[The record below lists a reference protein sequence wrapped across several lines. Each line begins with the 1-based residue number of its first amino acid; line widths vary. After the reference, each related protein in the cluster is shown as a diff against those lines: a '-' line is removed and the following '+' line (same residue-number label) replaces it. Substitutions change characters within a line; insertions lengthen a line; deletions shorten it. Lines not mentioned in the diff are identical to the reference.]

1 VLLLEQE
8 LDIAVAPGQ
17 GSLIEVFRGAVADH
31 LSASEISVRF
41 VVTGTDAK
49 RHHCELAAVTGI
61 EELPGA
67 APASIFEFIPR
78 KCERTGDFT
87 AVLLVPTG
95 IGAEIGGHA
104 GDAAP
109 VARLLAS
116 ACDTLVTHPNVVNAS
131 DINELSENALYVEGS
146 VICRF
151 LMGTVGLQKVRANR
165 VLLVIDEH
173 REPRLSEVAVNAA
186 SAARAALGLD
196 CPRVIKMD
204 PPIGMRAR
212 YSSSGRAAGRIESLE
227 RLCAVLERH
236 RGEYDA
242 VGIHS
247 VIDVPSGYHMEYFE
261 SHGDM
266 VNPWGGVEAM
276 LTHAVSMIFNMPSAH
291 APMLESWDIANL
303 HAGIVDPRISAE
315 AVSTCFLHCILK
327 GLHRSPRIV
336 TDRAA
341 THAPGVLNS
350 ADVSCLVIPD
360 GCIGLPTLAAM
371 EQGIP
376 VIAVRENRNL
386 MRNDLSK
393 FPFEPGKLFVVNN
406 YLEAAGVMTA
416 LRAGVSLESV
426 RRPLADTEVTVEGQN
441 ECAVSQESTEITC
454 PRSQPHLR
462 AVKPSGKNSAHE
474 SDEHRSPAL
483 AEDHP

>member
-1 VLLLEQE
+1 MLLLEQE
-8 LDIAVAPGQ
+8 ITVPANAGS
-17 GSLIEVFRGAVADH
+17 GSLIDGFRESVTEH
-31 LSASEISVRF
+31 IPASEVPVRF
-41 VVTGTDAK
+41 VVTGTDASG
-49 RHHCELAAVTGI
+49 HHCELAALAGI

-67 APASIFEFIPR
+67 APKSIFEFIPR
-78 KCERTGDFT
+78 KYERTDDFT
-87 AVLLVPTG
+87 TVLLVPTG

-104 GDAAP
+104 GDASP

-116 ACDTLVTHPNVVNAS
+116 ACDMLITHPNVVNAS
-131 DINELSENALYVEGS
+131 DINELPGNALYVEGS

-173 REPRLSEVAVNAA
+173 RESRLSDLAINAA

-212 YSSSGRAAGRIESLE
+212 YSSSGRAAGRIEGLE
-227 RLCAVLERH
+227 RLCTVLERH

-247 VIDVPSGYHMEYFE
+247 VIDVPSSYHMEYFE
-261 SHGDM
+261 SHGKM

-276 LTHAVSMIFNMPSAH
+276 LTHAVSMIFNVPSAH
-291 APMLESWDIANL
+291 APMLESWEIANMDS
-303 HAGIVDPRISAE
+303 GIVDPRISAE

-336 TDRAA
+336 TDRTAM
-341 THAPGVLNS
+341 HAPGVLNS

-360 GCIGLPTLAAM
+360 GCVGLPTLAAL

-376 VIAVRENRNL
+376 IIAVRENRNL
-386 MRNDLSK
+386 MRNDLRSL
-393 FPFEPGKLFVVNN
+393 PFAPGRLFIVDN
-406 YLEAAGVMTA
+406 YLEAVGVMTA
-416 LRAGVSLESV
+416 LRAGVTVSSV
-426 RRPLADTEVTVEGQN
+426 RRPLARTVVSRERGASSGGQ
-441 ECAVSQESTEITC
+441 
-454 PRSQPHLR
+454 
-462 AVKPSGKNSAHE
+462 HE
-474 SDEHRSPAL
+474 DDSVVDGTHAPASRR
-483 AEDHP
+483 EP

>member
-1 VLLLEQE
+1 MLLVERE
-8 LDIAVAPGQ
+8 LDTPAATGD
-17 GSLIEVFRGAVADH
+17 GSLIDSLREAVTKCIPANEVP
-31 LSASEISVRF
+31 VRF
-41 VVTGTDAK
+41 VVTGTDASG
-49 RHHCELAAVTGI
+49 HHCELATLTGF
-61 EELPGA
+61 EESPGA
-67 APASIFEFIPR
+67 PPESVFEFIPR
-78 KCERTGDFT
+78 KYERTDDFT

-131 DINELSENALYVEGS
+131 DINELPENALYVEGS

-173 REPRLSEVAVNAA
+173 RECRLSDLAINAA

-212 YSSSGRAAGRIESLE
+212 YSSSGRAAGRVEGLE
-227 RLCAVLERH
+227 RLCTVLERH

-247 VIDVPSGYHMEYFE
+247 VIDVPSSYHMEYFE
-261 SHGDM
+261 SHGEM

-276 LTHAVSMIFNMPSAH
+276 LTHAVSMIFNVPSAH
-291 APMLESWDIANL
+291 APMLESWEIANM
-303 HAGIVDPRISAE
+303 HAGIVDPRVSAE
-315 AVSTCFLHCILK
+315 AVSTCFLHCVLK

-336 TDRAA
+336 TDNTAM
-341 THAPGVLNS
+341 HAPGVLNS

-386 MRNDLSK
+386 MRNDLTQ
-393 FPFEPGKLFVVNN
+393 FPFDVGKLFITNN

-416 LRAGVSLESV
+416 LRAGVSLRSV
-426 RRPLADTEVTVEGQN
+426 RRPLAETEVIVESQK
-441 ECAVSQESTEITC
+441 ECARSHENTEITETGSLG
-454 PRSQPHLR
+454 RR
-462 AVKPSGKNSAHE
+462 
-474 SDEHRSPAL
+474 
-483 AEDHP
+483 